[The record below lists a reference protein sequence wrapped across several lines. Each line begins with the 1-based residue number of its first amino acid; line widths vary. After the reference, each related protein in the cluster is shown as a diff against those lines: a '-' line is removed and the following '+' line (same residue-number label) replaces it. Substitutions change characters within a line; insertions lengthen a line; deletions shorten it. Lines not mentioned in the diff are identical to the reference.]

1 MSFSTMFA
9 GDIEVFLS
17 EVFLGFTILGIL
29 VYGVLLS
36 TSLTYKYPLIHKNIY
51 ILSCYILL
59 LTGILSLCNPVNY
72 VLIFQKNFICD
83 DLGKISK
90 LVIIGSSIL
99 TLIIT
104 QSYIKTHKINNY
116 EYFLLI
122 LLSVFGLNLLISSN
136 DFLSA
141 YLAIELQAL
150 SFYVLASFQRKSI
163 FSAEAGLKYFI
174 LGGFS
179 SGLVLYGFSLVYG
192 ATGTTNLYILSL
204 LCIDN
209 NFIGYEISS
218 IGLIFIIAGLLFK
231 IGAFPFHMWLP
242 DVYEGAPTS
251 ITSYFAIVPKLGV
264 LIFFSRLIFCSF
276 LTYYFFWEKILLF
289 SAIGSIAYSSIVAI
303 KQHNLKRLLAYSSI
317 GHVGYMLLALAV
329 GSADGTQALIFYS
342 FVYILSSIPVW
353 CLLIYCM
360 KGRKSS
366 QTSIITL
373 SALPNTSPVLA
384 LAGGLGFFSLA
395 GIPPLVGFY
404 SKVFVFFSAVKSSL
418 YLTVFVILVL
428 NVISTYYYISIIK
441 SIYFE
446 KNINWIFYN
455 SITKNTSVIMGII
468 LIFLL
473 FFFFDSSLLKLVSE
487 KMVFS
492 LIEF

>member
-1 MSFSTMFA
+1 MFA

-17 EVFLGFTILGIL
+17 EIFLGSSILGIL

-36 TSLTYKYPLIHKNIY
+36 TSVTYKYPLVHKNIY
-51 ILSCYILL
+51 FLSCFVLL
-59 LTGILSLCNPVNY
+59 LTGILCLCNPVDY
-72 VLIFQKNFICD
+72 ALIFQKNFICD
-83 DLGKISK
+83 DLSKISK
-90 LVIIGSSIL
+90 LVILGSSML

-104 QSYIKTHKINNY
+104 QSYIKTYKINNY

-122 LLSVFGLNLLISSN
+122 LLSIFGLNLLISSN

-141 YLAIELQAL
+141 YLAIELQSL

-179 SGLVLYGFSLVYG
+179 SGLVLYGFSLIYG
-192 ATGTTNLYILSL
+192 ITGTTNLYHLSL

-209 NFIGYEISS
+209 NFSGYEISS

-231 IGAFPFHMWLP
+231 LGAFPFHMWLP

-264 LIFFSRLIFCSF
+264 LILFSRLIFCSF
-276 LTYYFFWEKILLF
+276 STYYLLWEKMLLF
-289 SAIGSIAYSSIVAI
+289 SSICSIAYSSIVAI

-317 GHVGYMLLALAV
+317 GHVGYMLLALAAD
-329 GSADGTQALIFYS
+329 SADGMQALIFYF
-342 FVYILSSIPVW
+342 FVYILSSIPIWSLVV
-353 CLLIYCM
+353 YCM
-360 KGRKSS
+360 KKRKDS
-366 QTSIITL
+366 QTNINIL

-418 YLTVFVILVL
+418 YLSVFVILIL

-441 SIYFE
+441 TIYFE
-446 KNINWIFYN
+446 KNISWIFYN
-455 SITKNTSVIMGII
+455 SLAKDISITIGVVLI
-468 LIFLL
+468 LLL

-487 KMVFS
+487 KMIFS
-492 LIEF
+492 LVEFGF